1 MWSAS
6 WSRLLLTPL
15 LIPSAFSTILV
26 SSARFS
32 LPSLSRRAISCA
44 TPEGLNAGI
53 GFTRISSSRFA
64 FQGLALV

>member
-6 WSRLLLTPL
+6 WSRLLFTPL
-15 LIPSAFSTILV
+15 LIPSAFCTILV

-44 TPEGLNAGI
+44 APGKFNAVGGRGRGCHKNKEDV
-53 GFTRISSSRFA
+53 GFA
-64 FQGLALV
+64 